1 MERVKDGNDD
11 EQDGKPRNSDFA
23 FLAAVRPRQLFNTRR
38 QQDEERSQ
46 HHHAQ
51 HFGNNCCVFC
61 IRADGMT
68 CRHHLRHFV
77 HSRTNVDTE
86 SFRTKPLRHQRIYRR
101 VEENRDGPE
110 DNNGC
115 NSHGYFTGFCFHYRL
130 SRQYRGSTT
139 DTATGTDQPAGVL
152 IQTKHFL
159 PQEASQQEGT
169 GQRQH
174 VNDDPT
180 DTDIGNLRER
190 QTEAIKNDTQT

>member
-1 MERVKDGNDD
+1 
-11 EQDGKPRNSDFA
+11 
-23 FLAAVRPRQLFNTRR
+23 
-38 QQDEERSQ
+38 
-46 HHHAQ
+46 
-51 HFGNNCCVFC
+51 
-61 IRADGMT
+61 MT

-101 VEENRDGPE
+101 VEENSDGPE

-115 NSHGYFTGFCFHYRL
+115 NSHGYFTGFRFHYWL

-159 PQEASQQEGT
+159 PQKQASRKVLDSVST
-169 GQRQH
+169 SMMIPLI
-174 VNDDPT
+174 PT
-180 DTDIGNLRER
+180 S
-190 QTEAIKNDTQT
+190 AICENVRRKP